1 MDKDIVPELLEL
13 INSEFDAKTLNS
25 DVIKQAVRKLR
36 AKQASYKDANDFAI
50 EVGDILAE
58 VFKDNISAEILPD
71 GRMYYNIAERI
82 INETLGKN
90 HELIAGYSEDVQALM
105 NEQAQIGIKAQKA
118 DLNQSRIDGMVER
131 LAKEEDYNK
140 IKWMMDEP
148 VKNFSQSIVDDSIRK
163 NVEFHYKSGLEPKI
177 VRRSTGKCCDWC
189 DKLTGT
195 YDYETVRAI
204 GSDVFRRHR
213 FCRCTVEYYPGDGKR
228 QNVHTKR
235 FIDSEKDA
243 KIEARKLI
251 AKDSDPKRFKRVNID
266 LRQFSEKDLKK
277 QNAAA
282 IEKGIRNL
290 EKRIEEHKQKIQH
303 PERYYADWYEVSP
316 EIRYGR
322 INYWKKEI
330 YNFEKSIVD
339 RKKYLRGENND

>member
-1 MDKDIVPELLEL
+1 MDKDIVPDLLEL
-13 INSEFDAKTLNS
+13 INSEFDTKALNS
-25 DVIKQAVRKLR
+25 DVIKQAVKKLR
-36 AKQASYKDANDFAI
+36 DKQASYKDANDFAI

-163 NVEFHYKSGLEPKI
+163 NVEFHARAGLGPKI
-177 VRRSTGKCCDWC
+177 IRRSTGKCCDWC
-189 DKLTGT
+189 NAISGT
-195 YDYETVRAI
+195 YDYKDAPKDI
-204 GSDVFRRHR
+204 YRRHR
-213 FCRCTVEYYPGDGKR
+213 FCKCTAEYDPGDGKR
-228 QNVHTKR
+228 QNVHTKKW
-235 FIDSEKDA
+235 IDSEKDA

-251 AKDSDPKRFKRVNID
+251 
-266 LRQFSEKDLKK
+266 
-277 QNAAA
+277 
-282 IEKGIRNL
+282 RNKHDK
-290 EKRIEEHKQKIQH
+290 KRIVKTRHSRIRQNQREITDKDINFALDNPIHKEPIEVDSLGRKSQKVIGELTTVIIN
-303 PERYYADWYEVSP
+303 PDTKVIITTYDTKERIKKKY
-316 EIRYGR
+316 I
-322 INYWKKEI
+322 KKEGD
-330 YNFEKSIVD
+330 K
-339 RKKYLRGENND
+339 